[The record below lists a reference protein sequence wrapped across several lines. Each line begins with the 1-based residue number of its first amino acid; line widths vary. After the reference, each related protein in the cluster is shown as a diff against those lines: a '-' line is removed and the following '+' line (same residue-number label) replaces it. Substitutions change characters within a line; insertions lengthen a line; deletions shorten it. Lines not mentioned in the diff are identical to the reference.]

1 MTTAFERILNK
12 HGMTKETALKYVDG
26 VVRRNN
32 VETAEIMDMSDE
44 TVKRYKDKFD
54 RMSETER
61 WIVIAELSQRKRRDL
76 FNRWVRGQSE
86 RSEVNER

>member
-1 MTTAFERILNK
+1 MTTVFERILNK
-12 HGMTKETALKYVDG
+12 HGMTEKTALKYVDG

-32 VETAEIMDMSDE
+32 VETAEIMNMSDE

-61 WIVIAELSQRKRRDL
+61 WIVIAELSQRKQRDL

-86 RSEVNER
+86 RSEANER

>member
-1 MTTAFERILNK
+1 MTTVFERILNK
-12 HGMTKETALKYVDG
+12 HGMTEDTALKYMDG

-44 TVKRYKDKFD
+44 TVKRYKNKFD

-61 WIVIAELSQRKRRDL
+61 WIVLGELSQRKRRDL
-76 FNRWVRGQSE
+76 FNLWIEEQSE
-86 RSEVNER
+86 RSEVEQR